1 MNIRVLLINE
11 QGADFVN
18 VENTN
23 QAINKLLNWDDAW
36 NVPTIRVRGHNYLV
50 VCSDMGKIRHEK
62 VSCLSYDNLIEPKE
76 ALQEPFIV
84 GSVIITKFDGTDD
97 FEALNEQDIEILKSR
112 LYAHGKS
119 YLKDYFPTILI
130 LD

>member
-1 MNIRVLLINE
+1 MEIRVLLINE
-11 QGADFVN
+11 QGANFVN

-23 QAINKLLNWDDAW
+23 KAINQLLNWEDCWD
-36 NVPTIRVRGHNYLV
+36 VPTINIRGHQYLI
-50 VCSDMGKIRHEK
+50 VCSDTGKMKHWP

-76 ALQEPFIV
+76 ALREPFIV
-84 GSVIITKFDGTDD
+84 GSVIITKFDGKDD
-97 FEALNEQDIEILKSR
+97 FKSLNDKDVEILESR
-112 LYAHGKS
+112 LYTHGKA